1 MTADQLQPPGLVQL
15 SAGKKLVT
23 AKLAISVRTQLIIL
37 AGAHGIPH
45 GHLTVKPLLP
55 PEGELPAPCWAIG
68 PAPLHGGW
76 ERPHA
81 AEPRALPGPSR
92 FATTRALSASAP
104 SLPSRTNHKKGRQ
117 ALGSA
122 PLRPHAGSQVSD
134 ARHTCRD
141 C

>member
-81 AEPRALPGPSR
+81 AEPRALPLCHHTGPQR
-92 FATTRALSASAP
+92 QRPLLALPHQPQEGTAGVGFRASA
-104 SLPSRTNHKKGRQ
+104 
-117 ALGSA
+117 AA
-122 PLRPHAGSQVSD
+122 
-134 ARHTCRD
+134 CRVPGQ
-141 C
+141 